1 MRYSTF
7 LLYFGAASLS
17 KGEDSYYES
26 EKNAYGRIL
35 DDGKLMD
42 IATQCIDAQGM
53 PYYLNR
59 LDNYCTDTQASK
71 FELALVDYNSCTSTD
86 FSALVETFWDA
97 LLGVSL
103 MCAPYYYKV
112 SNVVEQSYYFNDYDD
127 DHAISKIL
135 EFLKQP
141 MPHECL
147 YSLLGDNAFGDFIRQ
162 HTISPGKER
171 ECLATLG
178 RQVPDCTLRRWP
190 VPIPGF
196 FLKAYSCMENKFLE
210 LDPCKVEMEAL
221 KCLPTVNEIKE
232 SNSDAL
238 CQEWTKVCTHDRILV
253 FKTPSITLLL
263 PPPLS
268 AHPLSDICKDT
279 DISNGVSARLEA
291 YQHKCLS
298 DEYRK
303 IWSQGTHGVPNVPIT
318 LKMARQKKNNGKS
331 SSSSGFGAFMFG
343 LIIGIACTALLSIFN
358 KRRNGAPGH
367 YGGAFEQERLET
379 GVQLS

>member
-1 MRYSTF
+1 MRYLTF

-17 KGEDSYYES
+17 KGDYSYYES
-26 EKNAYGRIL
+26 EEDIYDLIFGQ
-35 DDGKLMD
+35 DKLSD

-53 PYYLNR
+53 LYINK
-59 LDNYCTDTQASK
+59 LDNYCTDTQAST

-86 FSALVETFWDA
+86 FSALVETFLDA

-103 MCAPYYYKV
+103 TCAPYFYKV
-112 SNVVEQSYYFNDYDD
+112 SNVVTPIYYADD
-127 DHAISKIL
+127 DGAEDAALSKIL
-135 EFLKQP
+135 ELLNQP

-147 YSLLGDNAFGDFIRQ
+147 DSFLGDNAFGDFIRQ
-162 HTISPGKER
+162 HIISPGKER

-210 LDPCKVEMEAL
+210 LDPCKDEMEAL

-238 CQEWTKVCTHDRILV
+238 CQEWTKVCTHDRMV
-253 FKTPSITLLL
+253 MGKAPSMTLLL

-279 DISNGVSARLEA
+279 DISNGISARLEA

-298 DEYRK
+298 DEDRK
-303 IWSQGTHGVPNVPIT
+303 IWSQGTRGVPNIPIT
-318 LKMARQKKNNGKS
+318 LKMTRQKKNNSKS
-331 SSSSGFGAFMFG
+331 SSSSGFGVFMFG

-367 YGGAFEQERLET
+367 YGGALEQERLET
-379 GVQLS
+379 GVQIS